1 MHTHKLDVQEQ
12 ALRQFESI
20 QEMYIR
26 EYVCLYIHQ
35 EHPHMQKEEERESG
49 RDGGVGGREGGRKEG
64 RERERERERERNHVK
79 EDLP

>member
-49 RDGGVGGREGGRKEG
+49 RDGAHVDARPGVKLSS
-64 RERERERERERNHVK
+64 HHQAHLFQV
-79 EDLP
+79 

>member
-49 RDGGVGGREGGRKEG
+49 RDGGEGGREGGRKEE
-64 RERERERERERNHVK
+64 REREREREREIM
-79 EDLP
+79 

>member
-20 QEMYIR
+20 QETCIR
-26 EYVCLYIHQ
+26 ENVCLYMHQ
-35 EHPHMQKEEERESG
+35 EHPHMQKEQERESR
-49 RDGGVGGREGGRKEG
+49 RDGGEGG
-64 RERERERERERNHVK
+64 RERERERERENHVK